1 VVGVDV
7 TQEEMERDLAGLA
20 LTAHHI
26 ARKAG
31 VERVNVSV
39 IRGAYRD
46 YISAYAWD
54 PDAGDGVTCAEY
66 PKEVEREGA

>member
-1 VVGVDV
+1 MEVS
-7 TQEEMERDLAGLA
+7 QEEMERDLAGLA

-54 PDAGDGVTCAEY
+54 QNAWDGVTCAEY
-66 PKEVEREGA
+66 HKEVEREGA